1 MKAGIIIFWSLSN
14 LLFLFVIFASCGRFG
29 PSKCI
34 MFCTEIYSS
43 SAIAGKSAAHYTVV
57 SVVLFWSYLL
67 PICVRLFKLLSLRFS
82 DWLRIYLYVDS
93 FQQIFIINR
102 WLKSAF
108 LYKSIFY
115 IFAQQCKKIGWFW
128 CSSAIE
134 KYAAV

>member
-14 LLFLFVIFASCGRFG
+14 FLFLFVIFASCGRFG
-29 PSKCI
+29 PSKYI

-67 PICVRLFKLLSLRFS
+67 PNVSAFLSCCHESFS

-93 FQQIFIINR
+93 FQQILIINR
-102 WLKSAF
+102 WLESAF